1 MVYGLIMG
9 RKEKDN
15 TTKKKPVSSVTPTIG
30 TGKVKKKA
38 AAAGA
43 AKTTKYRMSASESK
57 RELAM
62 QKRGTGKKVGPKA
75 TAQRIAAKRVGKS
88 IKKQEVAMA
97 KRGKK

>member
-38 AAAGA
+38 AAGA

-75 TAQRIAAKRVGKS
+75 AAQRVAAKRVGKS
-88 IKKQEVAMA
+88 IKKQELAMA